1 MVKKRLRSIAGAA
14 GLVVLLTVVVAEP
27 SAPVQ
32 REWTIAP
39 VPEAIQQYIDA
50 FNKHDADAVGKTLS
64 EDVSWLS
71 LSGDAISQDG
81 TGRDAVVSWLRGYF
95 KSYPDVQSRMIA
107 RPAVLTDTDFSSG
120 RFFTLRESPS
130 WTGKDGAVRRQA
142 AWAVFE
148 LGSGGLIRRVWYH
161 AAEKPE

>member
-1 MVKKRLRSIAGAA
+1 MFRSRWRSVAGLA
-14 GLVVLLTVVVAEP
+14 GLVVLFTVVVAEP
-27 SAPVQ
+27 AAPAQ
-32 REWTIAP
+32 PEWTIAP
-39 VPEAIQQYIDA
+39 VPESIQQYIDA
-50 FNKHDADAVGKTLS
+50 FNKHDADAVGRTLS

-95 KSYPDVQSRMIA
+95 KSFPDVQSRMIA
-107 RPAVLTDTDFSSG
+107 RPAVLAEAGFSPG

-148 LGSGGLIRRVWYH
+148 LGSSGLIRRVWYH